1 MKINIFVLLTNNQNF
16 MLKPRF
22 YLIVIS
28 VALLSMTVDKPA
40 YQIYNVTGKKTTYQK
55 MLKDIL
61 SCEVVLFGELH
72 NNPISH
78 WLELQ
83 LAKDLF
89 ISKKQDLILGA
100 EMFEADNQNGLD
112 NYIKGIWNEDTF
124 KTKVRL
130 WPNYDTDYKPL
141 VDFARNT
148 NLNFIATNIPR
159 KYASQVMK
167 EGFEGLLTLSQ
178 EEKKHIAP
186 LPIEYDPELEQYKK
200 MLEMNMGGHSSPNL
214 PKAQAI
220 KDATMAHFI
229 ATNAAQGKLFL
240 HYNGAYHSN
249 YYEGIMW
256 YLKRKSADMR
266 ILTITTV
273 EQNNINKLS
282 QEYIMAADYIICVP
296 DDMTKTY

>member
-1 MKINIFVLLTNNQNF
+1 

>member
-1 MKINIFVLLTNNQNF
+1 

-130 WPNYDTDYKPL
+130 WPNFDTDYKPL